1 MNNNDRKSI
10 KTAGGSMS
18 LSNKTVKELRQLLKE
33 RYTVEDEL
41 TESIA
46 LSSMRF
52 KPSQEPEFHAL
63 SQSSLLKT
71 KLKQQSSTDI
81 PSYTHVLISKLSCE
95 KITHYAVRGGN
106 IEIMGILMGFT
117 LKDNIVVMDCF
128 NLPVVGTETRVNAQL
143 ESYEYMVQYID
154 EMYNHNDGGD
164 GRDYKGAKLN
174 VVGWFHSHP
183 GYDCWL
189 SNIDIQTQDLN
200 QRFQDPYV
208 AIVVDPLKSLED
220 KNLRMGAFRTIESK
234 SDDNSATSYYELE
247 TIIFDSEL
255 NRALFET
262 KLNLHCVIEDDES
275 EQISLNR
282 LIDSM
287 KQYSYLM
294 DSKNVRT
301 RIKLATTSERVS
313 NENKKNIDYQNRS
326 TRSQFCLNTQRG
338 DSTETSS
345 FGSMFSGD
353 NTSDV
358 DMEDRNL
365 TEFDSTDTSLCING
379 EPSIHVNRVERSS
392 RSTDNFHNS
401 KKRMNSN
408 QERCHDEGND
418 MLQRNVLKTDYARAK
433 NRILASKIKQY
444 ERLRFYKDTFTL

>member
-1 MNNNDRKSI
+1 MNSRSKISKSGEASI
-10 KTAGGSMS
+10 MS
-18 LSNKTVKELRQLLKE
+18 LSNKTVKALRQLLKE
-33 RYTVEDEL
+33 EYSVEGEL
-41 TESIA
+41 VESIA

-52 KPSQEPEFHAL
+52 RQSQELEFQAL

-71 KLKQQSSTDI
+71 KLKQRSNTDVL
-81 PSYTHVLISKLSCE
+81 SYNRVLISKLSCE
-95 KITHYAVRGGN
+95 KIAHYAIRGGN

-154 EMYNHNDGGD
+154 EMYNHNDSGD
-164 GRDYKGAKLN
+164 GRDYKGTKLN

-220 KNLRMGAFRTIESK
+220 KVLRIGAFRTTGHK
-234 SDDNSATSYYELE
+234 TNDDSSPSYYELE

-262 KLNLHCVIEDDES
+262 KLNLHCVVEDDES

-294 DSKNVRT
+294 DSKNVKT
-301 RIKLATTSERVS
+301 RVNLATISERAS
-313 NENKKNIDYQNRS
+313 NENKKNIDDQNRS
-326 TRSQFCLNTQRG
+326 TKSQFCLNTQRG

-353 NTSDV
+353 NASDV

-365 TEFDSTDTSLCING
+365 TEFDSTDTSLYTSV
-379 EPSIHVNRVERSS
+379 EPSIHVNHTERNS

-401 KKRMNSN
+401 RNRINSN
-408 QERCHDEGND
+408 QERRNDECND
-418 MLQRNVLKTDYARAK
+418 ILQRNVLETDYARAK
-433 NRILASKIKQY
+433 SRILASKIKQY